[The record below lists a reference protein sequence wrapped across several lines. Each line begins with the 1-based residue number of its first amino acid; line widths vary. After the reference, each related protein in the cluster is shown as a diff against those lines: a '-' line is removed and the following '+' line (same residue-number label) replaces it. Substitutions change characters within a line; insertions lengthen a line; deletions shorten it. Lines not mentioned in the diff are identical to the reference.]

1 MKTHTI
7 LRGNVE
13 HGAPVRDLGCLF
25 TVCLEHRPG
34 SHGEMKVGLL
44 NLRSLPQLIA
54 WKKPLVKQ
62 NDVKDVY

>member
-7 LRGNVE
+7 LHGNVE
-13 HGAPVRDLGCLF
+13 HGAPVRDLRCLF

-34 SHGEMKVGLL
+34 SHGEMKVGLS
-44 NLRSLPQLIA
+44 NLRSLPQLVTC
-54 WKKPLVKQ
+54 KKPPVKQ